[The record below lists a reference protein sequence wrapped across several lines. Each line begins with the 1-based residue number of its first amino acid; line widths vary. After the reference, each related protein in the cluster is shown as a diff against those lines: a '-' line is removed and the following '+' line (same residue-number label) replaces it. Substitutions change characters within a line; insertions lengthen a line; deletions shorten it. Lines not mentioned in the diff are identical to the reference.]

1 MMLFLTGSI
10 LSLSGIVI
18 VSLQRILFI
27 DVLVVQFILF
37 MCGSV
42 DCGEASQGDL
52 GATKWPDLASSPE

>member
-10 LSLSGIVI
+10 LSLTGIVI
-18 VSLQRILFI
+18 
-27 DVLVVQFILF
+27 LVVQFILF

-52 GATKWPDLASSPE
+52 GATKWSDLASSPE